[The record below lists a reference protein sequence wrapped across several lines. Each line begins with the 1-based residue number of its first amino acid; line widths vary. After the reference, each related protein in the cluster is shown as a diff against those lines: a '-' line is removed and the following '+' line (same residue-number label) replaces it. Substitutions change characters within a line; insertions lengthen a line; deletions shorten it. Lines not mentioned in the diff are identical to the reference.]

1 MTTPQSLNLKMN
13 ISTQMPLRNF
23 PFWAGMLFFAVYLLV
38 LPATV
43 SSVDEL
49 AMLTAADNMIQHHRA
64 DINLL
69 VWSAGQENAPGAWRD
84 DGTFR
89 LTFGSWL
96 IWLYVP
102 LMGLAHL
109 LPGLNPLQ
117 LGLLTNGVL
126 LAVVTALIAWALM
139 RRGLLPRPV
148 LTSTLLF
155 GGLALFFKFDG
166 ETPPPLWLHPTDFG
180 LPVQLYLLL
189 PPAILVL
196 IIAGNLYFGWR
207 GHKTMPVWLVSLLAL
222 WLTGQFLLGAGHF
235 SAQNAIPAD
244 AAVSAALK
252 SAPPADTLWISL
264 PPAADPLQFSAWW
277 LGNRSVRQNTAI
289 LPADADA
296 VANIFLP
303 DVGTLWLYERGY
315 TPTNPPTAVATR
327 LAADAFPLD
336 EQWFDGGRLSRYAH
350 FPSVPAEISA
360 DVPFEDGIS
369 LEKFAVT
376 AQSVSAGDVLGI
388 RLQWRRSVAAN
399 VPLVAFVHLL
409 GADGT
414 LAVQQD
420 RLLFDPQFSAQ
431 FPPDSPQWRGYGLQL
446 PAELSSGEYS
456 LVVGVYRR
464 SDGVRLARADGSPD
478 DFLYL
483 TTISVKRE
491 E

>member
-1 MTTPQSLNLKMN
+1 MTNNHLNLKLN
-13 ISTQMPLRNF
+13 IRTQMPLRHF
-23 PFWAGMLFFAVYLLV
+23 PFWAGMLFFAIYLLV
-38 LPATV
+38 LPSGV

-49 AMLTAADNMIQHHRA
+49 ALLTAADNMVQHHRA

-69 VWSAGQENAPGAWRD
+69 AWSAGQENAPGTWGD

-89 LTFGSWL
+89 LTFGKWL

-109 LPGLNPLQ
+109 APGLNPLQ

-126 LAVVTALIAWALM
+126 LAVITALIAWALI

-189 PPAILVL
+189 PPAILLLVVG
-196 IIAGNLYFGWR
+196 GNLYFGWR
-207 GHKTMPVWLVSLLAL
+207 GQKTMPVWLMSLLAV
-222 WLTGQFLLGAGHF
+222 WLTGQFLFGAGHF
-235 SAQNAIPAD
+235 SAQ
-244 AAVSAALK
+244 K
-252 SAPPADTLWISL
+252 TTPADTAVFSALASAPAADALWISL
-264 PPAADPLQFSAWW
+264 PADADRLEFSAWW
-277 LGNRSVRQNTAI
+277 LGNRRARQNATI

-296 VANIFLP
+296 VTQIPLP
-303 DVGTLWLYERGY
+303 ATDSLWLYERALA
-315 TPTNPPTAVATR
+315 PADPPRPAETR
-327 LAADAFPLD
+327 LAAQAFPLA
-336 EQWFDGGRLSRYAH
+336 ENWLPESGKLSRNALFPQTLPEISAAVPFDGGIA
-350 FPSVPAEISA
+350 
-360 DVPFEDGIS
+360 

-376 AQSVSAGDVLGI
+376 AQAISAGDVLGV
-388 RLQWRRSVAAN
+388 RLQWRMSDTPS

-409 GADGT
+409 GADGA

-420 RLLFDPQFSAQ
+420 KLLFDPEFSAQ
-431 FPPDSPQWRGYGLQL
+431 FPPDEARWRGYGLQL
-446 PAELSSGEYS
+446 PAELPPGDYL
-456 LVVGVYRR
+456 LVVGVYRQT
-464 SDGVRLARADGSPD
+464 DGVRLSRADGSPD

-483 TTISVKRE
+483 TTISVK
-491 E
+491 

>member
-1 MTTPQSLNLKMN
+1 MTNPKPLNLKLN
-13 ISTQMPLRNF
+13 IRTQMPLRNF
-23 PFWAGMLFFAVYLLV
+23 PFWAGLLFFAIYLLV

-49 AMLTAADNMIQHHRA
+49 ALLTAADNMVQYHHA

-69 VWSAGQENAPGAWRD
+69 AWSAGQENAPGAWD
-84 DGTFR
+84 DAGNFR
-89 LTFGSWL
+89 LTFGKWL

-126 LAVVTALIAWALM
+126 LAVITALIAWALM

-189 PPAILVL
+189 PPAILLLAV
-196 IIAGNLYFGWR
+196 AGNLYFGWR
-207 GHKTMPVWLVSLLAL
+207 GQKTLPVWAASLLTV
-222 WLTGQFLLGAGHF
+222 WLAGQFLFGAGHF
-235 SAQNAIPAD
+235 SARQARPAD
-244 AAVSAALK
+244 TAVFAALK
-252 SAPPADTLWISL
+252 TAPATDSLWIAL
-264 PPAADPLQFSAWW
+264 PPAADRLEFSAWW
-277 LGNRSVRQNTAI
+277 LGNRRERQPTTL
-289 LPADADA
+289 LPADAAA
-296 VANIFLP
+296 VAQVPLP
-303 DVGTLWLYERGY
+303 AADSLWLYERGQS
-315 TPTNPPTAVATR
+315 PADPPTAAAAR

-336 EQWFDGGRLSRYAH
+336 EQWFTGGRLSRYAH
-350 FPSVPAEISA
+350 VSSPLPEISA
-360 DVPFEDGIS
+360 AVPFDGGIS

-376 AQSVSAGDVLGI
+376 APAVSAGDVLGV
-388 RLQWRRSVAAN
+388 RLQWRRTAAADA
-399 VPLVAFVHLL
+399 PLVAFVHLL
-409 GADGT
+409 GADGA

-420 RLLFDPQFSAQ
+420 RLLFDPQFAAQ
-431 FPPDSPQWRGYGLQL
+431 FPPDVPQWRGYGLQL
-446 PAELSSGEYS
+446 PDDLPAGDYS
-456 LVVGVYRR
+456 LVVGVYRQP
-464 SDGVRLARADGSPD
+464 DGVRLARADGSPD

-491 E
+491 